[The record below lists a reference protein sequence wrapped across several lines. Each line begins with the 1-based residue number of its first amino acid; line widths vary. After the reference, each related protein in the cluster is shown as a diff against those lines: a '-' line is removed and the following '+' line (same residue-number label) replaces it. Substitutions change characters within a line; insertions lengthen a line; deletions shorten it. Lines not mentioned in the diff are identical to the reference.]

1 MNQHDRHNAAQ
12 FNTNNAD
19 SDSASKPPIEF
30 SNQAEVRS
38 SCNYPTLTHQ
48 EQAEQIIATIM
59 KHKRLKDVLD
69 QFSGHHSVSSLDI
82 YIDAA
87 IRDEK

>member
-1 MNQHDRHNAAQ
+1 MNPHDRHNAAQ
-12 FNTNNAD
+12 FNTNTAD
-19 SDSASKPPIEF
+19 SDSASKTPIEF

-38 SCNYPTLTHQ
+38 SCNYPALPHQ
-48 EQAEQIIATIM
+48 ERAEKIIATIM
-59 KHKRLKDVLD
+59 KHKRLKDLME
-69 QFSGHHSVSSLDI
+69 QFSGHRTVSSLDI

>member
-1 MNQHDRHNAAQ
+1 MNPHDRNNAAQ

-19 SDSASKPPIEF
+19 SDLASKTPIES
-30 SNQAEVRS
+30 SNQAEVKS
-38 SCNYPTLTHQ
+38 SCNYPALPQQ
-48 EQAEQIIATIM
+48 ERAEKLIATIM
-59 KHKRLKDVLD
+59 KHKRLKDLMER
-69 QFSGHHSVSSLDI
+69 FSGHHSVSSLDI